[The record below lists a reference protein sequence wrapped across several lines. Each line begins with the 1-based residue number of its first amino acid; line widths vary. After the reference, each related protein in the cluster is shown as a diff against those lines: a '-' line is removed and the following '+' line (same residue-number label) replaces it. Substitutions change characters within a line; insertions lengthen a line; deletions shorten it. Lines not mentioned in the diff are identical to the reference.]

1 MTATPQPA
9 DFVNRMMPALRQ
21 AAAIARALE
30 GRVPNRPKLGEG
42 SDVKAALTVAD
53 TASQEALLVP
63 LFEYFPGVRL
73 EAEEDTPT
81 VTRFPDESQAL
92 VVVDPID
99 GTLRSYLEGGG
110 PYAVMIGL
118 ALQGRYRAALLA
130 LPREGLFFDAT
141 AGGGAHVAASRRAP
155 RPAKA
160 EPEGERIL
168 VSHGLPEPVAERL
181 RSAGFE
187 LTFACGGAVALAPLL
202 PGVRAGLRLA
212 PRTPLGVSI
221 RGRIGAL
228 VAAEAGA
235 VLRCETGRPFPDSVD
250 APARA
255 LLVAA
260 NSDDLAPLEEAISG
274 FDFDSA

>member
-1 MTATPQPA
+1 MTATPAPA
-9 DFVNRMMPALRQ
+9 DFVGKMMPALRQ

-30 GRVPNRPKLGEG
+30 GRVRNRPKRGEA
-42 SDVKAALTVAD
+42 SAVKAALTVAD
-53 TASQEALLVP
+53 TAAQEALLVP
-63 LFEYFPGVRL
+63 LFEHFPGVRL

-81 VTRFPDESQAL
+81 AGRFPSGGDAL

-99 GTLRSYLEGGG
+99 GTLHSYLEGEG

-118 ALQGRYRAALLA
+118 VLKGRYRAALLA
-130 LPREGLFFDAT
+130 LPREGLFFGAT
-141 AGGGAHVAASRRAP
+141 AGGGAQVTAARTAA

-168 VSHGLPEPVAERL
+168 VSHGLPESVAERL
-181 RSAGFE
+181 RRAGFE
-187 LTFACGGAVALAPLL
+187 LAFASGGAVAVAPLL
-202 PGVRAGLRLA
+202 PGVRAGLRVA

-228 VAAEAGA
+228 VAREAGA
-235 VLRCETGRPFPDSVD
+235 MLRCETGRPFPDSVD

-255 LLVAA
+255 LLVGAT
-260 NSDDLAPLEEAISG
+260 SEDLALLEEAIAG
-274 FDFDSA
+274 FDFDSL